1 MPDFKRISSVN
12 KWIVDPRKY
21 EMQKLAEDLGI
32 TFRKCKE
39 YLGKGMPEGEFTD
52 SLAWVFIYES
62 KETYESL
69 GKKLGYDKRRI
80 GEFVNDEGM
89 PFNESFFAEND
100 ARKWMQKRNENKRKK
115 MSIPQKCD
123 ELGISVY
130 QFNEWIFKN
139 PPLPSDN
146 LEHAKI
152 WIDSFTLNK
161 GKKLKYNE
169 NVAVDLIKIYQ
180 QRITST

>member
-1 MPDFKRISSVN
+1 
-12 KWIVDPRKY
+12 
-21 EMQKLAEDLGI
+21 
-32 TFRKCKE
+32 
-39 YLGKGMPEGEFTD
+39 MPENDYTD
-52 SLAWVFIYES
+52 SLAWIFFFES
-62 KETYESL
+62 KETHKSL
-69 GKKLGYDKRRI
+69 AEKFNVDERQIRRFI
-80 GEFVNDEGM
+80 DEGM
-89 PFNESFFAEND
+89 PFNENFLAEDD
-100 ARKWMQKRNENKRKK
+100 ARKWIKKRNEIKRNK

-161 GKKLKYNE
+161 GKKLK
-169 NVAVDLIKIYQ
+169 
-180 QRITST
+180 